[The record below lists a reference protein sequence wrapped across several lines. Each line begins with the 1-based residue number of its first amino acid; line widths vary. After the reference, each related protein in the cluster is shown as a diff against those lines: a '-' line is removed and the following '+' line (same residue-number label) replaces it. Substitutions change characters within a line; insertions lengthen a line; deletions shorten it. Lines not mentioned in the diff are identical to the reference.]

1 MIYNVTRNKDIIN
14 HYVIHVHLLEG
25 GSSCCDVMVYKE
37 VATKRLLAVLNS
49 LEGTQLTY
57 YQDIY
62 SYSTQVITFI
72 SMVSI
77 NPI

>member
-1 MIYNVTRNKDIIN
+1 
-14 HYVIHVHLLEG
+14 
-25 GSSCCDVMVYKE
+25 MVYKE

-62 SYSTQVITFI
+62 SYSTQVLTFI